1 MEIEKITVLLP
12 AVTAAAVREIA
23 KKENRSMTA
32 QMKTLVDEALVA
44 RQLSRKRTQPHTSSV
59 GK

>member
-44 RQLSRKRTQPHTSSV
+44 RQLRHGNV
-59 GK
+59 H